1 MAGLLFG
8 FCLVFGRCWLWCEG
22 FFLHK
27 HVGLAG
33 CGCEACR
40 CELVVESPF
49 TVFRFDGLLGGC
61 FRRRF
66 RALKSSSF

>member
-27 HVGLAG
+27 YVVL
-33 CGCEACR
+33 
-40 CELVVESPF
+40 LVVGVKHVDVGWLWS
-49 TVFRFDGLLGGC
+49 RLLQCLGLTDCLEVVLDAD
-61 FRRRF
+61 FV
-66 RALKSSSF
+66 L